1 MEVTRQPVNERRS
14 EKAVYDNDPGV
25 FGAEVY
31 VASQDAYLG
40 LDWADDDEF
49 AQLTVL
55 QGDVNISLDLLPSDL
70 PRLREALDCCEQRMA
85 ADKEAFRADA
95 DEQAN

>member
-1 MEVTRQPVNERRS
+1 MNEEPS
-14 EKAVYDNDPGV
+14 GKAVFANDPGV

-31 VASQDAYLG
+31 FASEDAYLG
-40 LDWADDDEF
+40 LDWADGDECV
-49 AQLTVL
+49 QITVL
-55 QGDVNISLDLLPSDL
+55 QGDVNISLDLTPSDL
-70 PRLREALDCCEQRMA
+70 PRLRQALDCCEQRMA

>member
-1 MEVTRQPVNERRS
+1 MNEEPS
-14 EKAVYDNDPGV
+14 GKAVFANDPGV

-31 VASQDAYLG
+31 VASEEAYLG
-40 LDWADDDEF
+40 LEWADGDEF
-49 AQLTVL
+49 AQFTVL

-70 PRLREALDCCEQRMA
+70 PRLRQALDFCEQRMA
-85 ADKEAFRADA
+85 ADEEAFRADA

>member
-1 MEVTRQPVNERRS
+1 VNEEPS
-14 EKAVYDNDPGV
+14 GKAVFANDPGV

-31 VASQDAYLG
+31 VASEDAYLG
-40 LDWADDDEF
+40 LNWADGDEF
-49 AQLTVL
+49 AQITVL
-55 QGDVNISLDLLPSDL
+55 QGDVNISLDLTPSDL
-70 PRLREALDCCEQRMA
+70 PRLRQALDCCEQRMA

>member
-1 MEVTRQPVNERRS
+1 MNEEPS
-14 EKAVYDNDPGV
+14 GKAVFANDPGV

-31 VASQDAYLG
+31 VASEDAYLG
-40 LDWADDDEF
+40 LDWADGDEF
-49 AQLTVL
+49 VQITVL

-70 PRLREALDCCEQRMA
+70 PRLRQALDCCEQRMA